1 MFASW
6 MPGRV
11 SRRGRGGR
19 VPDAPGRGR
28 GTERVAGGLALT
40 RRGAMRGLLVSA
52 VGAALAPVVAASRPP
67 RHRPRD
73 ISFDEVYRGR
83 HILGTQSRSDGRAAF
98 AGVEWQVTVDGR
110 PLHLMRRAD
119 GSYLSMVDHYESYP
133 TPLAAVRAA
142 VDQLGPAEQLRGMG
156 GMGAGNGGAG
166 DVGGRGTGT
175 GKNGTEGSGHHHG
188 VHP

>member
-11 SRRGRGGR
+11 PRRGRGGR
-19 VPDAPGRGR
+19 VPGVPARGR
-28 GTERVAGGLALT
+28 GTERVAGGMALT

-52 VGAALAPVVAASRPP
+52 VGVALAPVVAASRPP
-67 RHRPRD
+67 RRRPRD
-73 ISFDEVYRGR
+73 LSFDEVYRGR

-119 GSYLSMVDHYESYP
+119 AGYLSMVDHYESYP

-142 VDQLGPAEQLRGMG
+142 VEQLGPAEQLRRMDGMDGRAG
-156 GMGAGNGGAG
+156 G
-166 DVGGRGTGT
+166 VGGRGTGT
-175 GKNGTEGSGHHHG
+175 GQHGTEGSGYHHG
-188 VHP
+188 VHA